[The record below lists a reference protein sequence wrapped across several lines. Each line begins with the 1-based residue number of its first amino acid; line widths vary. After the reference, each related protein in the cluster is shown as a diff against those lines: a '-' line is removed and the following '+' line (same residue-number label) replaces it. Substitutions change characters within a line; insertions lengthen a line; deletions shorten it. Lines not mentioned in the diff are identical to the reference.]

1 MEKTKCLVLSKGDLS
16 KGDLSK
22 GDFGD
27 LRKITDRGN

>member
-1 MEKTKCLVLSKGDLS
+1 MEKTKCLVLS

>member
-1 MEKTKCLVLSKGDLS
+1 MPCFEQGDLS